1 VTVILYYKTKRMKKP
16 LFLFLAGLLSGI
28 TNAQTTLQWEKAING
43 TAENHGGTV
52 KTNAAGEVFVAGVFS
67 GTVDF
72 DPGSATYT
80 LAAVSAKDGYLL
92 KTDASGNFIWATS
105 IDAEIS
111 ALAIDPSGNVF
122 VGGYYSGVKDFDP
135 GVAQYTLSSTASLG
149 FEAAYV
155 LKLDPS
161 GNFLWAR
168 QAEGPALARIQDMTT
183 DPSGNIYYC
192 GRFRGTIDFD
202 PAPSPNNSLQQSTG
216 GITSDGF
223 VAKLTS
229 AGSFG
234 WGYAFGSTIIEDEAL
249 GIVSD
254 AAGNIFTTGVFCG
267 SVDFAPGPS
276 VLTLTTSLDAA
287 FVTKINSSGNLVW
300 AKKVNS
306 ATLFAFGTD
315 IALDQSANVYY
326 CGAFRGTT
334 DFDPGAGTATLTSN
348 GSPLDLFISK
358 LDSAGNYTWA
368 KGMGSTGSEQAG
380 GIAVDATGNTWITGV
395 YASSFDF
402 DPTSAIV
409 NLPAPAGSN
418 DVYISK
424 FDNSGN
430 YLWAGAVG
438 GPQNDGFR
446 GICVDMTGNCY
457 VSGSFSVS
465 CDLDP
470 NPGIANEISAG
481 HYDGFLLKLN
491 ASANPTVI
499 TGIAELNQ
507 QQALSVYPNPA
518 SETVS
523 VRLTKNTDQA
533 IAEVYNSQGI
543 LIGKKD
549 FQGTDAVIDISSQP
563 KGLYFVRIKANSRI
577 IGSRSIIRE

>member
-1 VTVILYYKTKRMKKP
+1 MKKP
-16 LFLFLAGLLSGI
+16 LLFIASCFISGI
-28 TNAQTTLQWEKAING
+28 ISSQTVLQWEKVLNG
-43 TAENHGGTV
+43 STENHGGSI
-52 KTNAAGEVFVAGVFS
+52 KTNAAGEVFVAGVFT

-72 DPGSATYT
+72 DPGAPVYT
-80 LAAVSAKDGYLL
+80 LAAVSAKDRYLL
-92 KTDASGNFIWATS
+92 KTDAAGNFMWATS
-105 IDAEIS
+105 IDAEIT

-155 LKLDPS
+155 LKLDPL

-168 QAEGPALARIQDMTT
+168 QAEGPALARVQDMTT

-202 PAPSPNNSLQQSTG
+202 PAPAPNNSIQQSTG

-229 AGSFG
+229 AGNFG

-249 GIVSD
+249 GIVAD

-306 ATLFAFGTD
+306 STLFAFGTD

-326 CGAFRGTT
+326 CGAFRGIT

-348 GSPLDLFISK
+348 GGPLDIFISK

-380 GIAVDATGNTWITGV
+380 GLAVDAAGNTWITGL

-402 DPTSAIV
+402 DPSSAIM

-430 YLWAGAVG
+430 YVWAGAVG
-438 GPQNDGFR
+438 GPQNDGVR

-457 VSGSFSVS
+457 VSGSFSVN

-470 NPGIANEISAG
+470 NPATVNEISAG

-499 TGIAELNQ
+499 TAISELNQ

-518 SETVS
+518 SETVY
-523 VRLTKNTDQA
+523 VRLPKDTDQA

-549 FQGTDAVIDISSQP
+549 FQGTDAAIDIGGQP
-563 KGLYFVRIKANSRI
+563 KGIYFVRITANSKF

>member
-1 VTVILYYKTKRMKKP
+1 MKKHL
-16 LFLFLAGLLSGI
+16 LFIASCIISGI
-28 TNAQTTLQWEKAING
+28 IPSQTLLQWEKVLNG
-43 TAENHGGTV
+43 SAENHGGSI
-52 KTNAAGEVFVAGVFS
+52 KTNASGEVFVAGVFT

-72 DPGSATYT
+72 DPGAPVYT

-92 KTDASGNFIWATS
+92 KTDAAGNFMWATS
-105 IDAEIS
+105 IDAEIT
-111 ALAIDPSGNVF
+111 ALAIDPTGNVF
-122 VGGYYSGVKDFDP
+122 VGGYYNGVKDFDP

-168 QAEGPALARIQDMTT
+168 QAEGPALARVQDMTT

-202 PAPSPNNSLQQSTG
+202 PAPAPNNSLQQSTG

-229 AGSFG
+229 AGNFG

-249 GIVSD
+249 GMVSD

-300 AKKVNS
+300 ARKVNS
-306 ATLFAFGTD
+306 STLFAFGTD
-315 IALDQSANVYY
+315 IALDQLANVYY
-326 CGAFRGTT
+326 CGGFRGTT

-348 GSPLDLFISK
+348 GGPLDLFISK

-368 KGMGSTGSEQAG
+368 KGIGSTGSEQAG
-380 GIAVDATGNTWITGV
+380 GLAVDATGNTWITGL
-395 YASSFDF
+395 YATSFDF
-402 DPTSAIV
+402 DPASAIA

-424 FDNSGN
+424 FDSGGN
-430 YLWAGAVG
+430 YIWAGAVG
-438 GPQNDGFR
+438 GPQNDAVK
-446 GICVDMTGNCY
+446 GICVDASGNCY

-470 NPGIANEISAG
+470 NSGIATEISAG
-481 HYDGFLLKLN
+481 HYDGFVLKLN
-491 ASANPTVI
+491 ASANPTI
-499 TGIAELNQ
+499 TTAIADIS
-507 QQALSVYPNPA
+507 QQASWSVYPNPA
-518 SETVS
+518 RETVHIRVS
-523 VRLTKNTDQA
+523 KTPEHAAV
-533 IAEVYNSQGI
+533 EVYNSLGI
-543 LIGKKD
+543 LVGKQD
-549 FQGTDAVIDISSQP
+549 FQGNEALINIADQP
-563 KGLYFVRIKANSRI
+563 KGLFFVRITVNSKV
-577 IGSRSIIRE
+577 IGSCSLIRE